1 MELFATVP
9 MQWVGPIKIAG
20 QEVNEEVNVPLATY
34 ETPLWASTNRG
45 AKVSRLCGGIH
56 TTVISDT
63 MARSFVVQ
71 APSAATAADIAQ
83 QLKRRHPEIQEAIQS
98 SSRFA
103 QFQSLDSH
111 IVGNLLYLRLQIQ
124 PGDASGHNMVTKAAD
139 QVMQWLLGSYPDLR
153 YISISGNFCTD
164 KKVSA
169 VNSISGRGKY
179 VVAESIITRN
189 VCHKLLKTTPEAIV
203 DCHIKKN
210 LIGST
215 IAGSLCSANAHYANQ
230 LLAVYL
236 ATGQDAA
243 NIVEGSQGIT
253 HAECRGEDLYFSVT
267 LPNLIM
273 GTVGNGKDLGFVQ
286 ENLKKLGCLETR
298 EPGANARRLAI
309 ITAAAVHCVELSLMA
324 ALTNPG
330 ELMRA
335 HLTLER
341 AQAGKRS

>member
-1 MELFATVP
+1 MELQYATVP
-9 MQWVGPIKIAG
+9 MQWVGPIKITG
-20 QEVNEEVNVPLATY
+20 QEVNEEVSVPIATY
-34 ETPLWASTNRG
+34 ETPMWASTSRG
-45 AKVSRLCGGIH
+45 ARVSQLSGGISA
-56 TTVISDT
+56 TVINDS

-71 APSAATAADIAQ
+71 AKSAARAHEIAQ
-83 QLKRRHPEIQEAIQS
+83 LLIKQQPEIIAAIQQ

-111 IVGNLLYLRLQIQ
+111 IVGDLLYLRLQIQ

-139 QVMQWLLGSYPDLR
+139 QVMQWLLQTFADLR
-153 YISISGNFCTD
+153 YVSISANFCTD

-169 VNSISGRGKY
+169 INSLAGRGKY
-179 VVAESIITRN
+179 VVAESIIPRN
-189 VCHKLLKTTPEAIV
+189 VCQKMLKTTPEAIV

-273 GTVGNGKDLGFVQ
+273 GTVGNGKHLAFVQ
-286 ENLKKLGCLETR
+286 ENLQKLGCLESR
-298 EPGANARRLAI
+298 QPGANARRLAI

-341 AQAGKRS
+341 KAK